1 MNHVIFILFFVFAG
15 QSFGQ
20 SYTQKDSIGVFN
32 LINKAN
38 HYFTAAAYD
47 SALYYSEKAGILA
60 KQKNFKPGIAF
71 AGIKKAEIYI
81 DTDALDKA
89 DKVAAQTQ
97 LLGEKLQDSLVM
109 SIAIMQKAQVRMYR
123 NEIAEALVLFKT
135 CIENYFAKHPSEY
148 AALAY
153 NDYGYALGLHGQLT
167 EKVNCLFKALEI
179 YESMPQLNHGEVAI
193 TYNNISMVYYEL
205 GQRKKAVEYGEK
217 SIEHRKLDDNI
228 EKLALGY
235 CNLSQMYRG
244 LDDQKSKY
252 YQSLCV
258 EYAEKSGNQD
268 RIIHAYITSALM
280 ESDSENRE
288 AAITFEKKAVAVL
301 EQNQDNPGMLAK
313 RYLALGMHCIALNK
327 SKDLTLSYLNKALEL
342 SKSVKDKTVISE
354 TYNQLSD
361 FYQRQK
367 MYREALE
374 SKKKYYI
381 YRDSVI
387 TETTNSTIADLE
399 TKYETAKKE
408 KEIDSL
414 MAQNQISRQQKKT
427 QTYLF
432 SGVLMLIGI
441 SGLFLFYTYRNK
453 LKTVRKLKELDTLKS
468 RFFANI
474 SHEFRTPLTL
484 IKSPL
489 QLLQSEENDVS
500 RTRHLSMIEQHCERM
515 LSLVDQL
522 LQLSKIDSG
531 QLKLLLQ
538 RNPLSSFLE
547 TLVEPFA
554 LSAAKAGFIFEKQ
567 IEKTESLQWFDKDIL
582 EKIISNL
589 LSNALKYTPQGEY
602 IGFVSKIGNNQL
614 HLTVKNTAEDIQ
626 NKDISRLF
634 ERFYQ
639 EKHNSEGA
647 GIGLALVKEL
657 ITLYKGKLT
666 AKTEGRALVL
676 NIRLPLDIE
685 TLKDV
690 SVITAENTD
699 EIPWQKAT
707 TGSEDLP
714 LLLVADDHADIRRV
728 LKDLFQKEYH
738 ILEASDGVSALK
750 IAVNEIPDII
760 ISDVTMPNMDG
771 FELVQA
777 LKQNDITSSVPIILL
792 TAQTSDES
800 HLKGLQYEADD
811 YITKPFN
818 HNILKTKV
826 RQLIEVRHKL
836 RERYSKELVLKPNDI
851 TITSADEKFIGRLQ
865 DVLDKELSNAGFS
878 ADDFA
883 RTVGMSRMQ
892 LHRKLKT
899 LLGVSAT
906 EFLRSERI
914 KAAAVLLKK
923 DALNISEIA
932 YHVGFN
938 DISYFSKCFKET
950 LGATPS
956 EYAAKA

>member
-1 MNHVIFILFFVFAG
+1 MKPFIFIFFIVFAG

-20 SYTQKDSIGVFN
+20 SHTQKDSIGVFN

-38 HYFTAAAYD
+38 HYFTEAAFD
-47 SALYYSEKAGILA
+47 SALYYSGKAETLA
-60 KQKNFKPGIAF
+60 KQKDYKLGIAF
-71 AGIKKAEIYI
+71 AGIKKTEIYI

-89 DKVAAQTQ
+89 DKVATQTQ
-97 LLGEKLQDSLVM
+97 LLGEKLQDSLVVA
-109 SIAIMQKAQVRMYR
+109 IAIMQKAQVRMYR
-123 NEIAEALVLFKT
+123 NEIAGALTLFKT
-135 CIENYFAKHPSEY
+135 CIENYFARHPSEY

-153 NDYGYALGLHGQLT
+153 NDYGYALGFHGQLT

-179 YESMPQLNHGEVAI
+179 YENMPRLNHGEVAI

-244 LDDQKSKY
+244 LDNQKSKY
-252 YQSLCV
+252 YQNLCV

-268 RIIHAYITSALM
+268 RVIHAYITSALM
-280 ESDSENRE
+280 ESDSGNRE
-288 AAITFEKKAVAVL
+288 AAITFERKAIAVL

-313 RYLALGMHCIALNK
+313 RYLALGMHHIALNK
-327 SKDLTLSYLNKALEL
+327 NKDLTLSYLNKAMEL
-342 SKSVKDKTVISE
+342 SRSIKDKTVMSE

-387 TETTNSTIADLE
+387 TETTSSTIADLE

-432 SGVLMLIGI
+432 SGVLTLIGI

-453 LKTVRKLKELDTLKS
+453 LKTVQKLEELDALKS
-468 RFFANI
+468 RFFSNI

-538 RNPLSSFLE
+538 KNPLSPFLE
-547 TLVEPFA
+547 ILVEPFA
-554 LSAAKAGFIFEKQ
+554 LSAANAGFIFEKQ
-567 IEKTESLQWFDKDIL
+567 IEKTESPHWFDKDIL

-589 LSNALKYTPQGEY
+589 LSNTLKYTPQGGS
-602 IGFVSKIGNNQL
+602 IGFESKIRNNQL
-614 HLTVKNTAEDIQ
+614 SLTVKNTAENIQ

-639 EKHNSEGA
+639 EKHHSEGV

-657 ITLYKGKLT
+657 VTLYKGKLT
-666 AKTEGRALVL
+666 AKTEGQILAI

-690 SVITAENTD
+690 SVIAGESAD
-699 EIPWQKAT
+699 ETTWQNAT
-707 TGSEDLP
+707 VNPEDLP
-714 LLLVADDHADIRRV
+714 LLLVADDHADIRWV

-771 FELVQA
+771 FELVHA

-851 TITSADEKFIGRLQ
+851 TVTSADEKFIGRLQ

-914 KAAAVLLKK
+914 KTAAVLLKK
-923 DALNISEIA
+923 GSLSISEIA

-950 LGATPS
+950 FGATPS